1 MRVNKGLL
9 SVIAVTT
16 VASLGGLT
24 TTATVAT
31 KKVTTTYSSQ
41 SHALIIRGQTSRHA
55 KLVLNYQGKPVAT
68 STVKAGK
75 FTITQPFQGYG
86 TFKLVD
92 GSQVLATI
100 PAKRYAAP
108 RVIVISAEKTA
119 RGIHYTVANASHTT
133 LTITQNG
140 RYLKTIKTTRPRTNL
155 FLSNAQLK
163 HGSHG
168 LRITQRV
175 PNKKTSPAVKLP
187 VLKANIKQVTN
198 F

>member
-24 TTATVAT
+24 TTATAAT

-41 SHALIIRGQTSRHA
+41 SHTLIIRGQTSRHA

-108 RVIVISAEKTA
+108 RVRVISAEQTA
-119 RGIHYTVANASHTT
+119 KGIHIWLPMPVTRHSRLRKMVVTSRPLKQPAQE
-133 LTITQNG
+133 LTFSF
-140 RYLKTIKTTRPRTNL
+140 RT
-155 FLSNAQLK
+155 
-163 HGSHG
+163 
-168 LRITQRV
+168 
-175 PNKKTSPAVKLP
+175 PN
-187 VLKANIKQVTN
+187 
-198 F
+198 

>member
-9 SVIAVTT
+9 SVIAVAT

-24 TTATVAT
+24 TTATAAT

-108 RVIVISAEKTA
+108 RVIVISAEQTA
-119 RGIHYTVANASHTT
+119 KGIHYTVANASHTT

-140 RYLKTIKTTRPRTNL
+140 RYLKTIKATRPRTNL